1 LQGKSR
7 ISLWV
12 LVLLIVGMP
21 CCGQYVNYPVPNLVS
36 LTPPSILAGNPQFF
50 LFANGSNFSPGSV
63 VQWNGNALITI
74 FLSQTQLQATVPA
87 VLVQNPGTATV
98 KVFTTTPGGGTSAQV
113 TFTITP
119 KATPIPHIDSLNPPT
134 VLAGTP
140 TPVITV
146 RGENFVSTSEA
157 IVNGI
162 TCIGTAGCTT
172 AVTSSTS
179 LFVTL
184 GNALVANGGTFDVSI
199 LNPPAP
205 PPAPPNGGNSN
216 TLPLLVLNP
225 IPVIASLSPAAAQAG
240 GTGLLTLTIT
250 GSSLISSSV
259 IEINGAPRPTT
270 TITIAGATALST
282 QLTPADLAA
291 GGVDQVQVFNPT
303 PGGGLSNILT
313 FAVNPTN
320 SAGLPILVDFAADG
334 SPANLGVCGT
344 TCSTGSLTPSN
355 AGPSTSTTG
364 QSVAFASLS
373 TNLILGGTNG
383 VSNIFVRNTCLSS
396 GSSCNPVTSLITT
409 DPNGNGAGGS
419 SFEPVLDNTGTH
431 VAFTSL
437 ATNLVTTV
445 PLPAGTRQVFWRP
458 TCTTTVACTSSDNTT
473 QLVSISADG
482 LSAGN
487 GDSFNAAISPEGR
500 FVAFVSLA
508 TNLVSNVA
516 FDGITPQVFVR
527 DTCNGAAAS
536 TTCVPT
542 TFLVSTPDGTTPANG
557 ASANPSIGNA
567 ATNVSFTSSATNLG
581 TNAPNPA
588 GEQEI
593 FARTCTYNASVCVG
607 LTTLISTPDGV
618 TPANGTSSA
627 SSITSDGR
635 FVAFA
640 STATNLGVNS
650 AGVQQIYARDTCTGV
665 SPCTPSLALISSAD
679 GVTPGNAVSERPSI
693 NQTGQMVAFASL
705 ASNLGLHTANGV
717 ENIFVRNTCATIT
730 TACSPG
736 TILASQPVGTAPPPA
751 NGSSLAPSISL
762 DGHTVSFF
770 SLANNLVA
778 RDTNGFSDIFLA
790 STTF

>member
-1 LQGKSR
+1 MIAGL
-7 ISLWV
+7 
-12 LVLLIVGMP
+12 P
-21 CCGQYVNYPVPNLVS
+21 CCGGYINYPVPQLVS
-36 LTPPSILAGNPQFF
+36 LTPPSILAGSPQFF
-50 LFANGSNFSPGSV
+50 LFANGTNFSPGSV
-63 VQWNGNALITI
+63 VEWNGNALVTI

-87 VLVQNPGTATV
+87 LLVQNPGTSTV
-98 KVFTTTPGGGTSAQV
+98 LVFTSAPGGGTSSKL

-119 KATPIPHIDSLNPPT
+119 NATPVPHIDSLRPPT
-134 VLAGTP
+134 VLAGTAS
-140 TPVITV
+140 PVITV
-146 RGENFVSTSEA
+146 QGENFVSTSEV

-162 TCIGTAGCTT
+162 TCIGTASCTT

-179 LFVTL
+179 IFVIL
-184 GNALVANGGTFDVSI
+184 GISLIANGGTLDVSV

-225 IPVIASLSPAAAQAG
+225 IPAITTLSPVAVQAG
-240 GTGLLTLTIT
+240 GTSLVTLTVT
-250 GSSLISSSV
+250 GTSLASSSV
-259 IEINGAPRPTT
+259 IEINGAQHATT
-270 TITIAGATALST
+270 VASATTLTT
-282 QLTPADLAA
+282 QLTSGDLAA

-303 PGGGLSNILT
+303 PGGGTSNILT
-313 FAVNPTN
+313 FAVNPTS
-320 SAGLPILVDFAADG
+320 SAGLPALVDFAADG
-334 SPANLGVCGT
+334 SAANLGVCGT
-344 TCSTGSLTPSN
+344 ICSTGSLSSAN
-355 AGPSTSTTG
+355 AGPSSSTTG
-364 QSVAFASLS
+364 QFVAFASLS
-373 TNLILGGTNG
+373 TNLIPGGTNG
-383 VSNIFVRNTCLSS
+383 VSNIFVRNTCLGQS
-396 GSSCNPVTSLITT
+396 GSCSPLTSLTTT

-419 SFEPVLDNTGTH
+419 SFEPALDNSGAH

-458 TCTTTVACTSSDNTT
+458 TCTTPSSCTGTT
-473 QLVSISADG
+473 NATLLVSTSADG

-500 FVAFVSLA
+500 YVAFVSLA

-516 FDGITPQVFVR
+516 FDGVTPQVFVR

-542 TFLVSTPDGTTPANG
+542 TFLISTSDGTTPANG
-557 ASANPSIGNA
+557 ASANPSVGNA
-567 ATNVSFTSSATNLG
+567 ATNISFTSFANNLG
-581 TNAPNPA
+581 TNAPNPS

-593 FARTCTYNASVCVG
+593 FSRTCAFNASVCTGV
-607 LTTLISTPDGV
+607 TNLISTPDGV
-618 TPANGTSSA
+618 TPANGANSN

-650 AGVQQIYARDTCTGV
+650 GGVQQIYVRDSCTGET
-665 SPCTPSLALISSAD
+665 PCTPSLALISSSD
-679 GVTPGNAVSERPSI
+679 GVTPGNAISERPSI
-693 NQTGQMVAFASL
+693 DQTGQMIAFASL
-705 ASNLGLHTANGV
+705 ASNLGFHTANGV

-730 TACSPG
+730 TACSPA
-736 TILASQPVGTAPPPA
+736 TSLASQPATAAPPA

-770 SLANNLVA
+770 SFANNLVA